1 MAGKSACADAS
12 QSLSILFFHDT
23 WVLGPG
29 HIATCMDTLPLEWAA
44 PSSLYASIVHQKS
57 RCTSYNRAPDCDRR
71 ANEIALAPATQSP
84 SWSIHFA
91 NDYSPTHIVTADSAA
106 EIVARLGDATFDFRR
121 DVVVTGVGEPLVPAQ
136 EMRLSITRRGLLF
149 SGESAGTSLVL
160 LPQQFYN
167 CPRSSDQN
175 VRIVRANLT
184 SAALLFSGKVE
195 LERTCRAA
203 AAALEREQVLRA
215 EAEAER
221 NAVKQSSCWRF
232 TAPVRATVDLFKRTR
247 SKSIGNRASPN
258 YESRSFGSS

>member
-1 MAGKSACADAS
+1 
-12 QSLSILFFHDT
+12 
-23 WVLGPG
+23 
-29 HIATCMDTLPLEWAA
+29 MDTLPLEWAA

-167 CPRSSDQN
+167 CPRSSDQT

-195 LERTCRAA
+195 PDISLGYGLFSPACR
-203 AAALEREQVLRA
+203 RD
-215 EAEAER
+215 
-221 NAVKQSSCWRF
+221 
-232 TAPVRATVDLFKRTR
+232 DLADLKRLMLSFPT
-247 SKSIGNRASPN
+247 ILIRASTTRRA
-258 YESRSFGSS
+258 SRPASMRPSWLSSNCRTSGLGTAT